1 MPEIKRG
8 NFSLN
13 LGFLQVQAEVS
24 EEDRQ
29 CAWELYTE
37 ICTRL
42 SLIGKRNDPKC
53 KDFSGELLIESLNS
67 VYDFFKEA
75 RGIMRKF
82 PVGQLKRSKTKH
94 LGVLINDLMIHVLR
108 PFLEK
113 WQADFRYCYTQYTNK
128 NKGLSP
134 FGRQKKNP
142 KYKEFLE
149 DWRNIRLLMCDL
161 QLELVKAYNLVNV
174 NDVKIFYLSRKV
186 NIIFNFSTT
195 SFKTATRRLCLL
207 PRSGKI

>member
-8 NFSLN
+8 IFSLN
-13 LGFLQVQAEVS
+13 LGFLQIQAEVS

-42 SLIGKRNDPKC
+42 ALTGKRNDPQC
-53 KDFSGELLIESLNS
+53 TDFSGEVLVESLNS

-82 PVGQLKRSKTKH
+82 PVGQLKRNKTKH
-94 LGVLINDLMIHVLR
+94 LGVLINDLMAHVLR

-113 WQADFRYCYTQYTNK
+113 WQADFRHWYSQYINK
-128 NKGLSP
+128 NKLLSL
-134 FGRQKKNP
+134 FERQKKYP

-149 DWRNIRLLMCDL
+149 DWRNVRLLMRDL
-161 QLELVKAYNLVNV
+161 QLELVKAYNLINV
-174 NDVKIFYLSRKV
+174 SDVK
-186 NIIFNFSTT
+186 N
-195 SFKTATRRLCLL
+195 LL
-207 PRSGKI
+207 LK